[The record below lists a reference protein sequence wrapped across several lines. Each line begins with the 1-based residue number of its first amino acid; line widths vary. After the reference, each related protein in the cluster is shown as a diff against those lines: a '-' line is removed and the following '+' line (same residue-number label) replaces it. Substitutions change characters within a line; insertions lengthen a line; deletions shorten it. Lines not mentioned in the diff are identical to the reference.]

1 MVTLVKANL
10 LRLGNIVAYVVTLA
24 VNSLAGSSTLLNG
37 RTTAAVSDAYLTLV
51 TPAGYVFSIW
61 GVIYLLLG
69 AFVVFQVLPNQ
80 KDQPYQKQIGALFI
94 LSSLFNIVWLFLWQY
109 DYITLSVIV
118 MFAFLVTLITIYVR
132 LGIGKTK
139 ASLKENL
146 LVRLPFS
153 VYLGWIT
160 IATIAN
166 VSAALVSVSWDGFG
180 LSPQTWAILVLAVAA
195 VITLA
200 VIVTR
205 KDVAYSLVVIWALA
219 GIAVKQSLYPDIV
232 LTAEVAIAIVVVAL
246 VVTLIAYRLRR

>member
-10 LRLGNIVAYVVTLA
+10 LRLGNIVAYVVTLV

-118 MFAFLVTLITIYVR
+118 MFAFLATLIAIYVR

>member
-1 MVTLVKANL
+1 VKANL

-118 MFAFLVTLITIYVR
+118 MFAFLATLIAIYVR

-246 VVTLIAYRLRR
+246 VVTLVAYRLRR

>member
-1 MVTLVKANL
+1 MKANL
-10 LRLGNIVAYVVTLA
+10 LRFGNITAYVVTII
-24 VNSLAGSSTLLNG
+24 VNSLAGSTALLNG
-37 RTTAAVSDAYLTLV
+37 RTTAAVSDAYPTLV

-69 AFVVFQVLPNQ
+69 AFVIYQVLPSQ
-80 KDQPYQKQIGALFI
+80 KYQPYQKQIGALFI
-94 LSSLFNIVWLFLWQY
+94 LSNLFNVVWLFLWQY

-118 MFAFLVTLITIYVR
+118 MFALLATLITIYMR

-139 ASLKENL
+139 APLKENL

-195 VITLA
+195 VITIA

-205 KDVAYSLVVIWALA
+205 KDVAYSLVIIWALA
-219 GIAVKQSLYPDIV
+219 GIAVNQGMYPDVV
-232 LTAEVAIAIVVVAL
+232 LTSEIVIAIIAVAL
-246 VVTLIAYRLRR
+246 AVRLIVSMLRR